1 MRRLE
6 GKCALITGAG
16 AGLGQASAERMATE
30 GARVI
35 CTDVDLQIAEGT
47 AARIEEAGGQAEA
60 WALDVSSEEQ
70 IIDAVA
76 RAKTDHGGLQVLFNN
91 AGVSMLD
98 WDTTI
103 RINLSGVFYG
113 LTHAAP
119 QRAAQGGGAIVNTSS
134 ILGLVGFSVPPE
146 LRMEESNADGPSY
159 IASKHGVVGLTKQF
173 ALEYGPSNVRVNAIS
188 PGFIETNMTAVFR
201 EVDEMREMLISRHP
215 LGRLGRPEE
224 IASVAAFLASDD
236 ASFVNGVTIPVDG
249 GYTAQ

>member
-16 AGLGQASAERMATE
+16 AGLGQASAERMAVE

-35 CTDVDLQIAEGT
+35 CTDVDLQIVEGT

-60 WALDVSSEEQ
+60 WALDVASEEQ

-113 LTHAAP
+113 LKHAAP
-119 QRAAQGGGAIVNTSS
+119 HTRRLLEMPRCFEGTCPRWPSTSHFF
-134 ILGLVGFSVPPE
+134 FS
-146 LRMEESNADGPSY
+146 R
-159 IASKHGVVGLTKQF
+159 
-173 ALEYGPSNVRVNAIS
+173 
-188 PGFIETNMTAVFR
+188 
-201 EVDEMREMLISRHP
+201 
-215 LGRLGRPEE
+215 
-224 IASVAAFLASDD
+224 
-236 ASFVNGVTIPVDG
+236 
-249 GYTAQ
+249 